1 MTAALSLVLRGNQI
15 EGLTMKSNSAF
26 SKNTCAI
33 NFITVGLGLTLP
45 TYADVFVGNL
55 GAPASS
61 TDVYGVT
68 CPLGTV
74 TMRAAV
80 DDNGGV
86 DNVRLTAQVINP
98 QGDATTVFTAVDNG
112 LSATATL
119 TGGGPGNYLV
129 TISKS
134 QPSGTVLLPENY
146 LANMDCFN
154 AAGAPFPGNQAL
166 LVQNQ

>member
-1 MTAALSLVLRGNQI
+1 
-15 EGLTMKSNSAF
+15 MKSNPF
-26 SKNTCAI
+26 SFKNICAMTLI
-33 NFITVGLGLTLP
+33 PAALGVSLP
-45 TYADVFVGNL
+45 TYADVFLGNL
-55 GAPASS
+55 GGPASS

-86 DNVRLTAQVINP
+86 DNVRLTVQVINP
-98 QGDATTVFTAVDNG
+98 QGDATTAFTAVDNG

-119 TGGGPGNYLV
+119 AGGGPGNYLV

-134 QPSGTVLLPENY
+134 QPSGTVLLVENY